1 MKKLIQSQAVST
13 GFALFSMFF
22 GAGNIIFPL
31 IVGQKAADQTFWAI
45 LGLLL
50 TAVVV
55 PFAGVLAMVLY
66 DGSYSKFFSR
76 IGKLPGFILTVIILT
91 LLGPIGSIPRC
102 IALSYSTISAL
113 IPALSSTGF
122 SAAACL
128 LIYLLSTRKKRLL
141 SILGN
146 YLTPLLLILLLG
158 IILKG
163 LLAPAQTVLGPTM
176 EIHPF
181 WYGLKEGYN
190 TMDLMAAFFF
200 SSTIISI
207 LKVKERSFNSQS
219 HGYLKIMIKA
229 SLIGG
234 FLLAAVYIGFSY
246 VAAFHASNLPI
257 KSDDQLLSI
266 LAIKV
271 AGPYA
276 GYVACATIALACL
289 TTAIA
294 LSAVFADFVQKE
306 IFSYKIPYEKV
317 LAATLLV
324 AFFVSTFEFTAIS
337 AFLAPILKI
346 CYPGLIALTVFNA
359 AFPKKATT

>member
-1 MKKLIQSQAVST
+1 
-13 GFALFSMFF
+13 
-22 GAGNIIFPL
+22 
-31 IVGQKAADQTFWAI
+31 
-45 LGLLL
+45 
-50 TAVVV
+50 
-55 PFAGVLAMVLY
+55 
-66 DGSYSKFFSR
+66 
-76 IGKLPGFILTVIILT
+76 
-91 LLGPIGSIPRC
+91 
-102 IALSYSTISAL
+102 
-113 IPALSSTGF
+113 
-122 SAAACL
+122 
-128 LIYLLSTRKKRLL
+128 
-141 SILGN
+141 
-146 YLTPLLLILLLG
+146 
-158 IILKG
+158 
-163 LLAPAQTVLGPTM
+163 
-176 EIHPF
+176 
-181 WYGLKEGYN
+181 
-190 TMDLMAAFFF
+190 
-200 SSTIISI
+200 
-207 LKVKERSFNSQS
+207 
-219 HGYLKIMIKA
+219 MIKA

-234 FLLAAVYIGFSY
+234 LLLAAVYIGFSY